1 MIDSVSRTGN
11 DYYLQIF
18 LEECKCIVKE
28 KKMSKHIIDNT
39 EISDEGN
46 SVEESFG
53 EENSKTTCVVKLFL
67 KYIKN

>member
-28 KKMSKHIIDNT
+28 KKMSKYIIDNT

-53 EENSKTTCVVKLFL
+53 EEN
-67 KYIKN
+67 